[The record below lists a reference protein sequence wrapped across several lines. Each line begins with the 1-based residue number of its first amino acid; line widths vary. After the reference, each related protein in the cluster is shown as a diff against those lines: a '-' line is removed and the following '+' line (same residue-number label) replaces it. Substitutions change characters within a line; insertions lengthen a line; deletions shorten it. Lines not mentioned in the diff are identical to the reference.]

1 MIVQLNDVIKRY
13 QQKRLALDHLDF
25 DVNKGEVVGLL
36 GPNGAG
42 KTTAIKTIVG
52 LEDID
57 EGSVKIFGQTHNGKN
72 QAVKKRIG
80 LVTQELTIY
89 EDLSAYENLLFF
101 GKLYG
106 LRGDAL
112 KKRIE
117 EVSKLIGLEERIHD
131 KPSRY
136 SGGMKRRLNI
146 GCALLH
152 EPELIIMDEPTV
164 GIDPQSRNYILEFV
178 KTLAKDSDTAI
189 IYTSHYIEE
198 VEAIADRI
206 FIIDEGHIIAKGTL
220 DDLIAKIKGD
230 HHTMIS
236 VDIPSKKTL
245 ETFKAMDDVKDA
257 SLKDSTYH
265 IVTLPGVNVL
275 DAFLKTLGDT
285 KILQVYDKQPNLE
298 DVFLMLTG
306 KRLRDGEVT

>member
-1 MIVQLNDVIKRY
+1 
-13 QQKRLALDHLDF
+13 
-25 DVNKGEVVGLL
+25 
-36 GPNGAG
+36 
-42 KTTAIKTIVG
+42 
-52 LEDID
+52 
-57 EGSVKIFGQTHNGKN
+57 
-72 QAVKKRIG
+72 
-80 LVTQELTIY
+80 TIY

-117 EVSKLIGLEERIHD
+117 TVSKLIGLQERIHD

-164 GIDPQSRNYILEFV
+164 GIDPQSRNYILDFV

-220 DDLIAKIKGD
+220 DELIAKIKGD

-236 VDIPSKKTL
+236 VDTPSKKTL
-245 ETFKAMDDVKDA
+245 ETFKAMDDVKEA

-275 DAFLKTLGDT
+275 DALLKTLDEQ